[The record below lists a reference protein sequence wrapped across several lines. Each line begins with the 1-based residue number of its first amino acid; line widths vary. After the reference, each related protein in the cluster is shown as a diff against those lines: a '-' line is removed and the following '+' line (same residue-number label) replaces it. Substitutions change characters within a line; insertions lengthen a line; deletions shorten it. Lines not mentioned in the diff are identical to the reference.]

1 MATTQIDSPN
11 WFDNDYLNQ
20 NFDVSRNLSEDEIN
34 DLYGF
39 VDGILDNGASEPS
52 QVTESLEQE
61 NYTDEVNKFADV
73 VDEESLRYRFKGEK
87 GSPDH
92 LGKCLAGHRESR
104 SSRLTRESTATK
116 NPNPENS
123 SFTSGRKVNI
133 DRLEKQGELND
144 SVHYDVREEQDEV
157 KLILNGEVKDL
168 HSDRIE
174 LSSSRYQDLT
184 LDELGGEYGEPFGEE
199 IASLERGEIESDGSE
214 NLSSIST
221 VIYDD
226 IVAE

>member
-52 QVTESLEQE
+52 QVTKRLEQE

-92 LGKCLAGHRESR
+92 LGKHLAGHRESR
-104 SSRLTRESTATK
+104 SSRRTRESTATK

-133 DRLEKQGELND
+133 DRLEKQGKLND
-144 SVHYDVREEQDEV
+144 SVHYDVIEDQDEV
-157 KLILNGEVKDL
+157 KLVLDGEVEDL

-174 LSSSRYQDLT
+174 LNGYRDLT
-184 LDELGGEYGEPFGEE
+184 LDELGEEYGGPFEE
-199 IASLERGEIESDGSE
+199 IESLEQGEIETDGSE
-214 NLSSIST
+214 NLSNIST

>member
-1 MATTQIDSPN
+1 
-11 WFDNDYLNQ
+11 
-20 NFDVSRNLSEDEIN
+20 
-34 DLYGF
+34 
-39 VDGILDNGASEPS
+39 
-52 QVTESLEQE
+52 LEQE

-92 LGKCLAGHRESR
+92 LGKHLAGHRESR
-104 SSRLTRESTATK
+104 SSRRTRESTATK

-133 DRLEKQGELND
+133 DRLEKQGKLND
-144 SVHYDVREEQDEV
+144 SVHYDVIEDQDEV
-157 KLILNGEVKDL
+157 KLVLDGEVEDL

-174 LSSSRYQDLT
+174 LNGYRDLT
-184 LDELGGEYGEPFGEE
+184 LDELGEEYGGPFEE
-199 IASLERGEIESDGSE
+199 IESLEQGEIETDGSE
-214 NLSSIST
+214 NLSNIST

>member
-1 MATTQIDSPN
+1 M
-11 WFDNDYLNQ
+11 
-20 NFDVSRNLSEDEIN
+20 
-34 DLYGF
+34 
-39 VDGILDNGASEPS
+39 
-52 QVTESLEQE
+52 
-61 NYTDEVNKFADV
+61 
-73 VDEESLRYRFKGEK
+73 
-87 GSPDH
+87 
-92 LGKCLAGHRESR
+92 
-104 SSRLTRESTATK
+104 
-116 NPNPENS
+116 
-123 SFTSGRKVNI
+123 NI

-157 KLILNGEVKDL
+157 KLILNGEVEDL

>member
-1 MATTQIDSPN
+1 MATIGYDRPH
-11 WFDNDYLNQ
+11 WFDNDYLEQ
-20 NFDVSRNLSEDEIN
+20 NFDVSKALSEDEKE
-34 DLYGF
+34 DVYGL
-39 VDGILDNGASEPS
+39 VDGMMNGKANHPDQVKSHLDQQNLID
-52 QVTESLEQE
+52 T
-61 NYTDEVNKFADV
+61 VNKFIGK
-73 VDEESLRYRFKGEK
+73 VDEEARRYELNGTRKTNPK
-87 GSPDH
+87 NI
-92 LGKCLAGHRESR
+92 GKQLARHRRKRDFAE
-104 SSRLTRESTATK
+104 TK
-116 NPNPENS
+116 NSDPENS

-214 NLSSIST
+214 NLSNIST